1 MESPD
6 SGQPGLPHAGSCNAA
21 PLMSWPSAM
30 KVSAAVCAVVTLA
43 GADAVPGDEAVAV
56 VAGPTG
62 VAGATGVADVTG
74 VPTVLGADDA
84 AGLADELH
92 AVTSKAAQASAA
104 QAAAG
109 RARRE
114 FMVHMDVQPLN

>member
-6 SGQPGLPHAGSCNAA
+6 SGQPELPHAGSCNAT

-30 KVSAAVCAVVTLA
+30 KVSAAVGPVVTLA
-43 GADAVPGDEAVAV
+43 GADAVPGDGAVAV
-56 VAGPTG
+56 
-62 VAGATGVADVTG
+62 VAGATGVAGVTP
-74 VPTVLGADDA
+74 VVTVLGADDA

-104 QAAAG
+104 QVAAD
-109 RARRE
+109 RARCE
-114 FMVHMDVQPLN
+114 FMVHMDVQPLS

>member
-1 MESPD
+1 VESPD
-6 SGQPGLPHAGSCNAA
+6 SGQPELPHAGSCNAA

-30 KVSAAVCAVVTLA
+30 KVSAAVCEVVTLA

-56 VAGPTG
+56 VAG
-62 VAGATGVADVTG
+62 ATGVADETG

-109 RARRE
+109 RARCE